1 MGGLVLGCL
10 AGGIIGYMLITVGKI
25 GNSTASVTCGLVGYI
40 ICIVSVLVFFFG
52 YLSVAM
58 RPLF

>member
-1 MGGLVLGCL
+1 MGWLILGCA
-10 AGGIIGYMLITVGKI
+10 AGCIIGYMLITVGKI
-25 GNSTASVTCGLVGYI
+25 GDSSASVTCGLVGYI
-40 ICIVSVLVFFFG
+40 ICAVSVLVFFFG